1 MKEDLQNAGYDGD
14 VEPDLE
20 YRADQLLYIPRL
32 RRPYTPY
39 GFSAVEQAIVP
50 ITLGMQRQNY
60 LLDFYAEGSIPG
72 TFVIAGDQ
80 YVTPAQQRQLQDT
93 LNAIAGD
100 VAWKHR
106 VIVLPPGSKTDPQKN
121 MDGQY
126 QMDSMVAEQVA
137 MILHI
142 QPHEIGMVPG
152 GRSSALGGGGK
163 GQAEQQ
169 AASATESRTMPDAK
183 WWKETCFDWL
193 IQNVFGQDD
202 LEWKWLDF
210 EEAEDDATRSQTE
223 QAAISMGKSSI
234 DEIRVEAGEDPW
246 NFPLTQSPF
255 LIVPG
260 VGMVPLNPTVA
271 PPAPPAPPVAPG
283 GGAGVPAGPA
293 GAALANALQ
302 PAPGKDPEKPKNNPA
317 VALMSGKKKDR
328 KKARAEIQD
337 RFEGNLKH
345 ATKKDPQKQ
354 PQPLPPAAIAPQTA
368 PQPATATQPPG
379 TPQAG
384 APAPAQQNLPPAQAP
399 AQAPA
404 QRPRQKMTVANLVK
418 GKIKYK
424 GDLTPIVYKYL
435 LRSYPAKVIDWVQ
448 DTKGADWEYDPHV
461 KLSDINMARRPGG
474 RDPEK
479 VASIANTLSDG
490 ASLDPIVLV
499 DAGNPNG
506 LEIADGWHRA
516 LGAEKAGLDDL
527 PAFIGEGFGDDQ
539 GLDAPWGTAMQNAS
553 SSVQKATL
561 AEVATLRRFLRK
573 GGDVAKFTTTAIDPD
588 TMKKLTADL
597 ATMDRD
603 AALDAARDR
612 VAKQKGN
619 PQGLIDWYNSGADGQ
634 IDWGSDGDFMQC
646 VGVASAY
653 MDDDQAK
660 GFCQLRHMDATG
672 ETTSEHA
679 AEDKVVKSDNPL
691 DFDMTGSQ
699 GEGRHCENCDAP
711 LTRFEK
717 GTRCTNCKVGDLA
730 PTDKSISIGA
740 PLSTGVV
747 PFDLAGQV
755 PRKCPQCG
763 LTLDEDGLCPT
774 HGTAVKSNENHDEQ
788 GRFASGDGGGKSDD
802 AIMQFLGPA
811 GGHDE
816 QGRVTIAGRVAT
828 KDELNRVNAFLQQR
842 SDAIARQVEAERQ
855 LNDFRQA
862 LQHVPPGFMSSMGP
876 SPTSKMQADNLLAA
890 VEAELLKRGI
900 NPLADA

>member
-1 MKEDLQNAGYDGD
+1 MGPVTVEPEPYGGGHMPSRGWHIDMKTWAEFLGLYLAEGWTREPFEAFVSQSPESPRLAEVQRILDATPFKWSYDPKKCQFSTTSKTLVTELSRCGKYAHNKFIPVEMKELATPYLKALLHGHWVGDGTTIKSTGQRSFATTSTK
-14 VEPDLE
+14 L
-20 YRADQLLYIPRL
+20 ADDIQELLIKCGRMASRRTQGTSHPE
-32 RRPYTPY
+32 RRPYYTLMESHLPY
-39 GFSAVEQAIVP
+39 RVLPKPKMVP
-50 ITLGMQRQNY
+50 YSGQVWCASVPNETLYTRRNGVVTLSSN
-60 LLDFYAEGSIPG
+60 SIPG

-152 GRSSALGGGGK
+152 GRSSSLGGGGK

-271 PPAPPAPPVAPG
+271 PPAPPTPPVAPG

-384 APAPAQQNLPPAQAP
+384 APAPAQQNQPAAQPPAQAP
-399 AQAPA
+399 ALAPSQRPTKKLSVADLIKKKSDLSQDEFVQVVQADLSHQYPSNLTSWVPRLTWSYDDGVKVKDMTGQPGSGKSHEIIDALGLAMQAGAPVDPLVLVEFSDALVVANGNKRLMAAQEQDVKKLPAYIGTVAPA
-404 QRPRQKMTVANLVK
+404 DADAVHAA
-418 GKIKYK
+418 IK
-424 GDLTPIVYKYL
+424 
-435 LRSYPAKVIDWVQ
+435 
-448 DTKGADWEYDPHV
+448 
-461 KLSDINMARRPGG
+461 
-474 RDPEK
+474 
-479 VASIANTLSDG
+479 
-490 ASLDPIVLV
+490 
-499 DAGNPNG
+499 
-506 LEIADGWHRA
+506 
-516 LGAEKAGLDDL
+516 
-527 PAFIGEGFGDDQ
+527 
-539 GLDAPWGTAMQNAS
+539 AMQDPQYQPAAA
-553 SSVQKATL
+553 KAEL
-561 AEVATLRRFLRK
+561 ATLRRFLRK

-588 TMKKLTADL
+588 VMKALIADL
-597 ATMDRD
+597 TTMDRD
-603 AALDAARDR
+603 AALDKARD
-612 VAKQKGN
+612 
-619 PQGLIDWYNSGADGQ
+619 LISH
-634 IDWGSDGDFMQC
+634 GS
-646 VGVASAY
+646 
-653 MDDDQAK
+653 
-660 GFCQLRHMDATG
+660 
-672 ETTSEHA
+672 
-679 AEDKVVKSDNPL
+679 
-691 DFDMTGSQ
+691 
-699 GEGRHCENCDAP
+699 
-711 LTRFEK
+711 
-717 GTRCTNCKVGDLA
+717 
-730 PTDKSISIGA
+730 KSISIGA

-747 PFDLAGQV
+747 PFDLAGQA
-755 PRKCPQCG
+755 PTKCPQCG
-763 LTLDEDGLCPT
+763 LTLDEDGLCPS
-774 HGTAVKSNENHDEQ
+774 HGTAVSK
-788 GRFASGDGGGKSDD
+788 
-802 AIMQFLGPA
+802 
-811 GGHDE
+811 
-816 QGRVTIAGRVAT
+816 
-828 KDELNRVNAFLQQR
+828 
-842 SDAIARQVEAERQ
+842 
-855 LNDFRQA
+855 RQA
-862 LQHVPPGFMSSMGP
+862 
-876 SPTSKMQADNLLAA
+876 ADNMLAA
-890 VEAELLKRGI
+890 VEAELLKRGV
-900 NPLADA
+900 NPLTLGDDDATLTKYSADQPRDADGKFGSGGASADPLVETVRDSETP